1 MVENDLKAQVDNMIR
16 IGIALSSE
24 LDIDELLEMIVDE
37 SRRFTRADGGTL
49 YILSD
54 DKKSLRGK
62 IVQNDTLGTR
72 IGGTSQVEIDEQ
84 VFAPIPLA
92 VDGQINHG
100 NVSAFVANTGR
111 SVNIEDVFETEEF
124 DFAGPR
130 LFYEK
135 VGFRTKSMLVVP
147 LRNHEDDTIG
157 VLMLLNAQ
165 DTEHSDVIPFSKE
178 HEALITALASQAAV
192 GITNAQL
199 IQDLQNLFD
208 AFIQT
213 IGSAIDEKSSYTGGH
228 IRRVADLTMMI
239 SDEINLANEGL
250 WGRLHFNEDEL
261 NELRISAWLHDVGKI
276 TTPEYV
282 VDKATKLET
291 IYDRIATYKEKAEA
305 LKSKIKKAMFYPVAV
320 VVVAFIVTTILLI
333 FVVPQFEEIFSSF
346 GAELPAFTQFVLA
359 ISRFVQDY
367 GVFIAIGIGI
377 GGYLFARAY
386 KKSQKLRDNIDRN
399 ILKTPVVGEIL
410 KKASIAR
417 FTRTLATTFAA
428 GVPLI
433 GALESAAG
441 ASGNA
446 VYRDAI
452 LYMRKEVAGG
462 MPMHVAM
469 RATQVFPD
477 MVTQMIAIGEESGAV
492 DEMLSKIATIYEAE
506 VDDMV
511 DGLTSLL
518 EPMIMAVLG
527 VVIGGLIVAM
537 YLPIFQMGNVV

>member
-1 MVENDLKAQVDNMIR
+1 MARAPVTFIWQGKDRHGQSRKGEIYAASLSEAKNLLRRQ
-16 IGIALSSE
+16 GISANKVKKLAKPLFGGSPKITAA
-24 LDIDELLEMIVDE
+24 DISVISRQIATMLAAGVTLIQSLEMISQGHANSSMRKLLGEITDE
-37 SRRFTRADGGTL
+37 VKAGNPLSSALRKHPL
-49 YILSD
+49 YFD
-54 DKKSLRGK
+54 DLYC
-62 IVQNDTLGTR
+62 D
-72 IGGTSQVEIDEQ
+72 
-84 VFAPIPLA
+84 
-92 VDGQINHG
+92 
-100 NVSAFVANTGR
+100 
-111 SVNIEDVFETEEF
+111 
-124 DFAGPR
+124 
-130 LFYEK
+130 
-135 VGFRTKSMLVVP
+135 LV
-147 LRNHEDDTIG
+147 
-157 VLMLLNAQ
+157 
-165 DTEHSDVIPFSKE
+165 
-178 HEALITALASQAAV
+178 
-192 GITNAQL
+192 
-199 IQDLQNLFD
+199 
-208 AFIQT
+208 
-213 IGSAIDEKSSYTGGH
+213 YTGEQSG
-228 IRRVADLTMMI
+228 A
-239 SDEINLANEGL
+239 
-250 WGRLHFNEDEL
+250 
-261 NELRISAWLHDVGKI
+261 
-276 TTPEYV
+276 
-282 VDKATKLET
+282 LET

-305 LKSKIKKAMFYPVAV
+305 LKSKIKKAMFYPIAV
-320 VVVAFIVTTILLI
+320 LVVAFIVTTILLI

-367 GVFIAIGIGI
+367 GIFIAIGIG
-377 GGYLFARAY
+377 GAGFMFMRTY
-386 KKSQKLRDNIDRN
+386 KRSQKLRDTVDRN
-399 ILKTPVVGEIL
+399 ILKIPVIGEIL